1 MTRRE
6 AYKILGIS
14 PETPRNEIKKRYRQ
28 LMLQVHPDSGVSSGE
43 GYIYSA
49 QEINIAYELLNT
61 LNSLEEFDEEISFKS
76 DNFGRKKG
84 NAAREREKSA
94 WNAPLNRNA
103 YREREILCN
112 AEDYDGTVLGN
123 FCVARGKYL
132 WTTEEDFP
140 LFLLSVYRCCKQLL
154 DECDENFHGGD
165 APVIRQHIQ
174 AELTYLLTQQFID
187 GTTLLQELAKEDA
200 ADEEGNKVFYV
211 ASMLELTGSR
221 VRLEAGDTLY
231 PSELR
236 QHKLYLKN
244 RAGREIGYLSF
255 HDDRL
260 YYIIVPLFEQKRVQ
274 IKIQV
279 AEKQEKRRGNK
290 TAGYRNLHLWIKLHD
305 ADGNRMPENLNLQ
318 IEDLLELYKK
328 SGREKNII

>member
-28 LMLQVHPDSGVSSGE
+28 LMLQVHPDSGRLSSD

-61 LNSLEEFDEEISFKS
+61 SDSLEEFDKETSYKFG
-76 DNFGRKKG
+76 DFGRKKG
-84 NAAREREKSA
+84 NADREREKGA

-103 YREREILCN
+103 YREREILCY

-132 WTTEEDFP
+132 WTTEEEFP
-140 LFLLSVYRCCKQLL
+140 LFLLSVYRCGKQLL
-154 DECDENFHGGD
+154 DECDEKFHGGD
-165 APVIRQHIQ
+165 APVIRQRIQ

-200 ADEEGNKVFYV
+200 ADEEGNKIFYV
-211 ASMLELTGSR
+211 ASMLELTGGR
-221 VRLEAGDTLY
+221 VTLETGDALF

-236 QHKLYLKN
+236 QHKLYLKK

-279 AEKQEKRRGNK
+279 AEKQEKGKRNK
-290 TAGYRNLHLWIKLHD
+290 SSGYCNLHLWIKLLD
-305 ADGNRMPENLNLQ
+305 ADINRMPENLNLQ
-318 IEDLLELYKK
+318 IEDLLESY
-328 SGREKNII
+328 IIK

>member
-14 PETPRNEIKKRYRQ
+14 PETPRDEIKKRYRQ
-28 LMLQVHPDSGVSSGE
+28 LMLKVHPDSGASSGE

-49 QEINIAYELLNT
+49 QEINIAYELLNMP
-61 LNSLEEFDEEISFKS
+61 NSLEEFDEETSYKS
-76 DNFGRKKG
+76 GDFGRKKD

-103 YREREILCN
+103 YREREILCYV
-112 AEDYDGTVLGN
+112 EDYDGTVLGN

-132 WTTEEDFP
+132 WTTEEEFP
-140 LFLLSVYRCCKQLL
+140 LFLLSVYQCGKQLL
-154 DECDENFHGGD
+154 DECDESFHGGET
-165 APVIRQHIQ
+165 PMIRQRIQ
-174 AELTYLLTQQFID
+174 AELTYLLAQQFID
-187 GTTLLQELAKEDA
+187 GTALLQELAREDA
-200 ADEEGNKVFYV
+200 ADEEENKVFYV

-221 VRLEAGDTLY
+221 VSLETGDALF

-244 RAGREIGYLSF
+244 RAEREIGYLSF

-279 AEKQEKRRGNK
+279 AEKQGKRKGIK
-290 TAGYRNLHLWIKLHD
+290 TAGYRNLHLWIKLFD
-305 ADGNRMPENLNLQ
+305 ADRNRMPENLNLQ
-318 IEDLLELYKK
+318 IQDLLEVYKK
-328 SGREKNII
+328 TEGT

>member
-14 PETPRNEIKKRYRQ
+14 PETPRDEIKKRYRQ
-28 LMLQVHPDSGVSSGE
+28 LMLKVHPDSGASSVE
-43 GYIYSA
+43 DYIYSA

-61 LNSLEEFDEEISFKS
+61 SNFLKEFDGETSCKS
-76 DNFGRKKG
+76 DNFGRMKR
-84 NAAREREKSA
+84 NAAREKEKSA
-94 WNAPLNRNA
+94 WNAPLNKNA
-103 YREREILCN
+103 YREREILCY

-132 WTTEEDFP
+132 WTTEEEFP
-140 LFLLSVYRCCKQLL
+140 LFLLSVYQCGKQIL
-154 DECDENFHGGD
+154 DECDEKFHSVD
-165 APVIRQHIQ
+165 APVIRQRIQ
-174 AELTYLLTQQFID
+174 AALTYLLTQQFID

-221 VRLEAGDTLY
+221 VRLEAGDVLF

-236 QHKLYLKN
+236 QHKLFLKN
-244 RAGREIGYLSF
+244 QAGREIGYLSF

-260 YYIIVPLFEQKRVQ
+260 YYIIVPLFEQKRVK

-279 AEKQEKRRGNK
+279 AEKQGKRKGNT
-290 TAGYRNLHLWIKLHD
+290 TAGYRNLHLWIKLLD
-305 ADGNRMPENLNLQ
+305 ADRNRMPENLNLQ
-318 IEDLLELYKK
+318 IQELLEVYKK
-328 SGREKNII
+328 TEGT

>member
-14 PETPRNEIKKRYRQ
+14 SETPRDEIKKRYRQ
-28 LMLQVHPDSGVSSGE
+28 LMLKVHPDSCAASGE
-43 GYIYSA
+43 SYIYSA
-49 QEINIAYELLNT
+49 QEIIAAYELLNT
-61 LNSLEEFDEEISFKS
+61 SNCLEEFDEETSYKS
-76 DNFGRKKG
+76 DDFNRKKS
-84 NAAREREKSA
+84 NAAGKREKSA

-103 YREREILCN
+103 YREREILCY

-123 FCVARGKYL
+123 FCVAKGKYL
-132 WTTEEDFP
+132 WTTEEEFP
-140 LFLLSVYRCCKQLL
+140 LFLLSVYQCGKQLL
-154 DECDENFHGGD
+154 DECDEKFHGGY
-165 APVIRQHIQ
+165 APIIRQRIQ

-187 GTTLLQELAKEDA
+187 GTTLLQELAREDA
-200 ADEEGNKVFYV
+200 ADEEGRRVFYV

-221 VRLEAGDTLY
+221 VSLENGDALF

-244 RAGREIGYLSF
+244 RIGREIGYLSF

-274 IKIQV
+274 IKVQV
-279 AEKQEKRRGNK
+279 AEKQEKRKGNK
-290 TAGYRNLHLWIKLHD
+290 TAGYRNLHLWIKLFD
-305 ADGNRMPENLNLQ
+305 ADRNRMPENLNIQ
-318 IEDLLELYKK
+318 IQELLEVYKRAE
-328 SGREKNII
+328 GT

>member
-14 PETPRNEIKKRYRQ
+14 PKTPRDEIKKRYRQ
-28 LMLQVHPDSGVSSGE
+28 LMLKVHPDSGASSGA

-49 QEINIAYELLNT
+49 QEINIAYELLNMS
-61 LNSLEEFDEEISFKS
+61 NSSEEFDGETSYKS
-76 DNFGRKKG
+76 DDFGRKKG
-84 NAAREREKSA
+84 NETREKEKSA

-103 YREREILCN
+103 YTEREILCY

-132 WTTEEDFP
+132 WTTEEEFP
-140 LFLLSVYRCCKQLL
+140 LFLLSIYRCGKQLL
-154 DECDENFHGGD
+154 DECDDDFHGGD
-165 APVIRQHIQ
+165 APVARQRIQ

-187 GTTLLQELAKEDA
+187 GTALLQELAREDA

-211 ASMLELTGSR
+211 ASMLELAGSR
-221 VRLEAGDTLY
+221 VRLEAGDVLF

-279 AEKQEKRRGNK
+279 AEKQEKRKGNK
-290 TAGYRNLHLWIKLHD
+290 TARYRNLHLWIKLFD
-305 ADGNRMPENLNLQ
+305 ADRNRMPENLNLQ
-318 IEDLLELYKK
+318 IQQLLEVYK
-328 SGREKNII
+328 RTEET